1 MTNHTYDVIISLS
14 LLIDLQKQKEKYN
27 LKKKSYA
34 LFSAVLSAV
43 MFTSGCSDGNAKNN
57 SVTESQDN
65 VSTTPTVTTT
75 VAPETTPVATTT
87 TKPAEQTTVAT
98 TTTKKQ
104 ETTKPAESTVATT
117 KATTV
122 ATTTA
127 KPAPEWTEE
136 KVSATKYV
144 NTDCYSRKKA
154 VLGAETV
161 KIYNI
166 NDKVKVVAKTNTGYF
181 KLDTGAFIHS
191 DYLSDNKVVVQTTTA
206 TTTVATTKK
215 PAENK
220 PVYDDTPNYAA
231 VPEPWTEADIW
242 YVFDTVEKYAK
253 SKGYYG
259 CDFPRKITHYSDKLG
274 LSSFGDYGAYSIVGK
289 VWGYGSTG
297 ADEFVFYD
305 SYDKKK
311 NIDYF
316 ISNMKLTVD
325 EKLKHTFPDWKVY
338 KITVTTGKDMLRLYE
353 HEGMTQDEYPEDEI
367 FNCNANTA
375 YVFVLNH

>member
-1 MTNHTYDVIISLS
+1 MKKRYAKMIATII
-14 LLIDLQKQKEKYN
+14 
-27 LKKKSYA
+27 
-34 LFSAVLSAV
+34 AVVAV
-43 MFTSGCSDGNAKNN
+43 FTSGCSDGNAKNS
-57 SVTESQDN
+57 SVVEVQSSA
-65 VSTTPTVTTT
+65 STTPTATTSVT
-75 VAPETTPVATTT
+75 PETTPAVTTT
-87 TKPAEQTTVAT
+87 AKSVEQTTVAT
-98 TTTKKQ
+98 TTTQKQ
-104 ETTKPAESTVATT
+104 ETNKPVETT
-117 KATTV
+117 TTTIT
-122 ATTTA
+122 ATTT

-136 KVSATKYV
+136 KVSTTKYV

-161 KIYNI
+161 KIYNV

-181 KLDTGAFIHS
+181 KLDTGAFVHG
-191 DYLSDNKVVVQTTTA
+191 DYLSDSKVVVQTT

-215 PAENK
+215 PTESK
-220 PVYDDTPNYAA
+220 PVNDDTPNYGA
-231 VPEPWTEADIW
+231 VPEPWTEDDIW

-253 SKGYYG
+253 SKGYNG
-259 CDFPRKITHYSDKLG
+259 CDFPRKITHYSDELG
-274 LSSFGDYGAYSIVGK
+274 LDSFGGFGAYSIAGK

-297 ADEFVFYD
+297 ADEFVFYK

-338 KITVTTGKDMLRLYE
+338 KITVTTGKDMLKLYE

>member
-1 MTNHTYDVIISLS
+1 MGKGQNMMKI
-14 LLIDLQKQKEKYN
+14 
-27 LKKKSYA
+27 KKHVTLTA
-34 LFSAVLSAV
+34 VVLSAIILAV
-43 MFTSGCSDGNAKNN
+43 GCSADSNN
-57 SVTESQDN
+57 SATATTSVT
-65 VSTTPTVTTT
+65 
-75 VAPETTPVATTT
+75 PETTPAVTTT
-87 TKPAEQTTVAT
+87 AKPVEQTTVTT

-104 ETTKPAESTVATT
+104 ETTKPAETT
-117 KATTV
+117 TTTTM
-122 ATTTA
+122 ATTT

-161 KIYNI
+161 QIYNV

-181 KLDTGAFIHS
+181 KLDTGAFVHG
-191 DYLSDNKVVVQTTTA
+191 DYLSDNKVTVQTTT
-206 TTTVATTKK
+206 TTAKK
-215 PAENK
+215 PTESK
-220 PVYDDTPNYAA
+220 PVNDDTPNYGAI
-231 VPEPWTEADIW
+231 PEPWTEDDIW

-253 SKGYYG
+253 SKGYNG
-259 CDFPRKITHYSDKLG
+259 CDFPRKITHYSDELG
-274 LSSFGDYGAYSIVGK
+274 LWSFGEFGDYSVVGK
-289 VWGYGSTG
+289 AWAYGSTG

-311 NIDYF
+311 NIENF
-316 ISNMKLTVD
+316 IYRMKKTVD
-325 EKLKHTFPDWKVY
+325 ECIANKCAPPFYDTY
-338 KITVTTGKDMLRLYE
+338 KITVTTGKDMLKLYE

>member
-1 MTNHTYDVIISLS
+1 MRNRKALIAVI
-14 LLIDLQKQKEKYN
+14 
-27 LKKKSYA
+27 
-34 LFSAVLSAV
+34 LSAV
-43 MFTSGCSDGNAKNN
+43 ILAVGCSSDN
-57 SVTESQDN
+57 STSTTAPGTSLVSGSESTANSSATEAQSN

-75 VAPETTPVATTT
+75 VAPETTPAVTTT
-87 TKPAEQTTVAT
+87 AKPAEQTTVAT

-161 KIYNI
+161 KIYNV
-166 NDKVKVVAKTNTGYF
+166 NDKVNVVAKTNTGYF
-181 KLDTGAFIHS
+181 KLDTGAFIHG
-191 DYLSDNKVVVQTTTA
+191 DYLSDRKVAVQTTT
-206 TTTVATTKK
+206 TTVVTTKK
-215 PAENK
+215 PVENK
-220 PVYDDTPNYAA
+220 PVNDDAPDYGAI
-231 VPEPWTEADIW
+231 PEPWTEDDIW

-253 SKGYYG
+253 SKGYNG
-259 CDFPRKITHYSDKLG
+259 CDFPRKVTHYSDKLG
-274 LSSFGDYGAYSIVGK
+274 LWSFGEFGDYSVVGK
-289 VWGYGSTG
+289 VWAYGSTG

>member
-1 MTNHTYDVIISLS
+1 MGKGQNMMKI
-14 LLIDLQKQKEKYN
+14 
-27 LKKKSYA
+27 KKHVTLTA
-34 LFSAVLSAV
+34 VVLSAIILAV
-43 MFTSGCSDGNAKNN
+43 GCSADSNN
-57 SVTESQDN
+57 SATATTSVT
-65 VSTTPTVTTT
+65 
-75 VAPETTPVATTT
+75 PETTPAVTTT
-87 TKPAEQTTVAT
+87 AKPVEQTTVTT

-104 ETTKPAESTVATT
+104 ETTKPAETT
-117 KATTV
+117 TTTTM
-122 ATTTA
+122 ATTT

-161 KIYNI
+161 KVYNV

-181 KLDTGAFIHS
+181 KLDTGAFVHG
-191 DYLSDNKVVVQTTTA
+191 DYLSDNKVTVQTTT
-206 TTTVATTKK
+206 TTAKK
-215 PAENK
+215 PTESK
-220 PVYDDTPNYAA
+220 PVNDDTPNYGAI
-231 VPEPWTEADIW
+231 PEPWTEDDIW

-253 SKGYYG
+253 SKGYNG
-259 CDFPRKITHYSDKLG
+259 CDFPRKITHYSDELG
-274 LSSFGDYGAYSIVGK
+274 LWSFGEFGDYSVVGK
-289 VWGYGSTG
+289 AWAYGSTG

-311 NIDYF
+311 NIENF
-316 ISNMKLTVD
+316 IYRMKKTVD
-325 EKLKHTFPDWKVY
+325 ECIANKCAPPFYDTY
-338 KITVTTGKDMLRLYE
+338 KITVTTGKDMLKLYE

>member
-1 MTNHTYDVIISLS
+1 MKKRYAKMIATII
-14 LLIDLQKQKEKYN
+14 
-27 LKKKSYA
+27 
-34 LFSAVLSAV
+34 AVVAV
-43 MFTSGCSDGNAKNN
+43 FTSGCSDGNAKNN
-57 SVTESQDN
+57 SVDEVQSSA
-65 VSTTPTVTTT
+65 STTPTATTSVT
-75 VAPETTPVATTT
+75 PETTPAVTTT
-87 TKPAEQTTVAT
+87 AKPVEQTTVTT

-104 ETTKPAESTVATT
+104 ETNKPVETT
-117 KATTV
+117 TTTTT
-122 ATTTA
+122 ATTT

-136 KVSATKYV
+136 KVSTTKYV

-161 KIYNI
+161 KIYNV

-181 KLDTGAFIHS
+181 KLDTGAFIHG
-191 DYLSDNKVVVQTTTA
+191 DYLSDNKVMVQTTT
-206 TTTVATTKK
+206 TTAKK
-215 PAENK
+215 PTESK
-220 PVYDDTPNYAA
+220 PVNDDTPNYGA
-231 VPEPWTEADIW
+231 VPEPWTEDDIW

-253 SKGYYG
+253 SKGYNG
-259 CDFPRKITHYSDKLG
+259 CDFPRKITHYSDELG
-274 LSSFGDYGAYSIVGK
+274 LDSFGGFGSYSIAGK

-311 NIDYF
+311 NIGNF
-316 ISNMKLTVD
+316 IYRMKKTVD
-325 EKLKHTFPDWKVY
+325 ECIANKCAPPFYDTY
-338 KITVTTGKDMLRLYE
+338 KITVTTGKDMLKLYE

>member
-1 MTNHTYDVIISLS
+1 MGKGQNMMKI
-14 LLIDLQKQKEKYN
+14 
-27 LKKKSYA
+27 KKHVTLTA
-34 LFSAVLSAV
+34 VVLSAIILAV
-43 MFTSGCSDGNAKNN
+43 GCSADSNN
-57 SVTESQDN
+57 SATATTSVT
-65 VSTTPTVTTT
+65 
-75 VAPETTPVATTT
+75 PETTPAVTTT
-87 TKPAEQTTVAT
+87 AKPVEQTTVTT

-104 ETTKPAESTVATT
+104 ETTKPAETT
-117 KATTV
+117 TTTTT
-122 ATTTA
+122 ATTT

-136 KVSATKYV
+136 KVSTTKYV

-161 KIYNI
+161 KIYNV

-181 KLDTGAFIHS
+181 KLDTGAFIHG
-191 DYLSDNKVVVQTTTA
+191 DYLSDNKVMVQTTT
-206 TTTVATTKK
+206 TTAKK
-215 PAENK
+215 PTESK
-220 PVYDDTPNYAA
+220 PVNDDTPNYGA
-231 VPEPWTEADIW
+231 VPEPWTEDDIW

-253 SKGYYG
+253 SKGYNG
-259 CDFPRKITHYSDKLG
+259 CDFPRKITHYSDELG
-274 LSSFGDYGAYSIVGK
+274 LDSFGGFGSYSIAGK

-311 NIDYF
+311 NIGNF
-316 ISNMKLTVD
+316 IYRMKKTVD
-325 EKLKHTFPDWKVY
+325 ECIANKCAPPFYDTY
-338 KITVTTGKDMLRLYE
+338 KITVTTGKDMLKLYE

>member
-1 MTNHTYDVIISLS
+1 MKIKKHVTLTAVVLPAIIL
-14 LLIDLQKQKEKYN
+14 
-27 LKKKSYA
+27 
-34 LFSAVLSAV
+34 AV
-43 MFTSGCSDGNAKNN
+43 GCSADSNN
-57 SVTESQDN
+57 SAT
-65 VSTTPTVTTT
+65 STTSVT
-75 VAPETTPVATTT
+75 PETTPAVTTT
-87 TKPAEQTTVAT
+87 AKPAPQTTVTT

-104 ETTKPAESTVATT
+104 ETTKPAETT
-117 KATTV
+117 TTTTM
-122 ATTTA
+122 ATTT

-161 KIYNI
+161 QIYNV

-181 KLDTGAFIHS
+181 KLDTGAFVHG
-191 DYLSDNKVVVQTTTA
+191 DYLSDNKVTVQTT

-220 PVYDDTPNYAA
+220 PVNDDTPNYGA
-231 VPEPWTEADIW
+231 VPEPWTEDDIW

-253 SKGYYG
+253 SKGYNG
-259 CDFPRKITHYSDKLG
+259 CDFPRKITHYSDELG
-274 LSSFGDYGAYSIVGK
+274 LDSFGGFGAYSIAGK

-297 ADEFVFYD
+297 ADEFVFYK

-338 KITVTTGKDMLRLYE
+338 KITVTTGKDMLKLYE

>member
-1 MTNHTYDVIISLS
+1 MRNRKALIAVI
-14 LLIDLQKQKEKYN
+14 
-27 LKKKSYA
+27 
-34 LFSAVLSAV
+34 LSAV
-43 MFTSGCSDGNAKNN
+43 ILAVGCSSDN
-57 SVTESQDN
+57 STSTTAPGTSLVSGSESTANSSATEAQSN

-75 VAPETTPVATTT
+75 VASETTPAVTTT
-87 TKPAEQTTVAT
+87 AKPAEQTTVAT
-98 TTTKKQ
+98 TTTKVQ
-104 ETTKPAESTVATT
+104 ETTKPAETAKT
-117 KATTV
+117 TTV

-127 KPAPEWTEE
+127 KPAPEWAEE

-161 KIYNI
+161 KIYNV

-181 KLDTGAFIHS
+181 KLDTGAFIHG
-191 DYLSDNKVVVQTTTA
+191 DYLSDNKVVIQTT

-215 PAENK
+215 PVENK
-220 PVYDDTPNYAA
+220 PVNDDAPDYGAI
-231 VPEPWTEADIW
+231 PEPWTEDDIW

-253 SKGYYG
+253 SKGYNG
-259 CDFPRKITHYSDKLG
+259 CDFPRKVTHYSDKLG
-274 LSSFGDYGAYSIVGK
+274 LWSFGEFGDYSVVGK
-289 VWGYGSTG
+289 VWAYGSTG

>member
-1 MTNHTYDVIISLS
+1 MKKRYAKMIATII
-14 LLIDLQKQKEKYN
+14 
-27 LKKKSYA
+27 
-34 LFSAVLSAV
+34 AVVAV
-43 MFTSGCSDGNAKNN
+43 FTSGCSDGNAKNS
-57 SVTESQDN
+57 SVDEAQSSA
-65 VSTTPTVTTT
+65 STTPTATTSVT
-75 VAPETTPVATTT
+75 PETTPAVTTT
-87 TKPAEQTTVAT
+87 AKPVEQTTVTT

-104 ETTKPAESTVATT
+104 ETTKPAETT
-117 KATTV
+117 TTTTM
-122 ATTTA
+122 ATTT

-161 KIYNI
+161 QIYNV

-181 KLDTGAFIHS
+181 KLDTGAFVHG
-191 DYLSDNKVVVQTTTA
+191 DYLSDNKVTVQTTT
-206 TTTVATTKK
+206 TTAKK
-215 PAENK
+215 PTESK
-220 PVYDDTPNYAA
+220 PVNDDTPNYGAI
-231 VPEPWTEADIW
+231 PEPWTEDDIW

-253 SKGYYG
+253 SKGYNG
-259 CDFPRKITHYSDKLG
+259 CDFPRKITHYSDELG
-274 LSSFGDYGAYSIVGK
+274 LWSFGEFGDYSVVGK
-289 VWGYGSTG
+289 AWAYGSTG

-311 NIDYF
+311 NIENF
-316 ISNMKLTVD
+316 IYRMKKTVD
-325 EKLKHTFPDWKVY
+325 ECIANKCAPPFYDTY
-338 KITVTTGKDMLRLYE
+338 KITVTTGKDMLKLYE

>member
-1 MTNHTYDVIISLS
+1 MKKRYAKMIATII
-14 LLIDLQKQKEKYN
+14 
-27 LKKKSYA
+27 
-34 LFSAVLSAV
+34 AVVAV
-43 MFTSGCSDGNAKNN
+43 FTSGCSDGNAKNN
-57 SVTESQDN
+57 SATESQDN

-75 VAPETTPVATTT
+75 VAPETTPVVTTT
-87 TKPAEQTTVAT
+87 AKPVEQTTVAT

-161 KIYNI
+161 KIYNV
-166 NDKVKVVAKTNTGYF
+166 NNKVKVVAKTNTGYF
-181 KLDTGAFIHS
+181 KLDTGAFIHG
-191 DYLSDNKVVVQTTTA
+191 DYLSDSKVAVQTTT
-206 TTTVATTKK
+206 TTVVTTKK
-215 PAENK
+215 PVENK
-220 PVYDDTPNYAA
+220 PVNDDAPDYGAI
-231 VPEPWTEADIW
+231 PEPWTEDDIW

-253 SKGYYG
+253 SKGYNG
-259 CDFPRKITHYSDKLG
+259 CDFPRKVTHYSDKLG

-316 ISNMKLTVD
+316 INMMKKSVD
-325 EKLKHTFPDWKVY
+325 TCISHVFPDSDTFKV
-338 KITVTTGKDMLRLYE
+338 TVATGNDLLKLYA
-353 HEGMTQDEYPEDEI
+353 HEGMTQEEYPEDEI
-367 FNCNANTA
+367 FNCDPDRV
-375 YVFVLNH
+375 YVFFWNH

>member
-1 MTNHTYDVIISLS
+1 MGKGQNMKI
-14 LLIDLQKQKEKYN
+14 
-27 LKKKSYA
+27 KKHVTLTA
-34 LFSAVLSAV
+34 VVLSAIILAV
-43 MFTSGCSDGNAKNN
+43 GCSADSNN
-57 SVTESQDN
+57 SAT
-65 VSTTPTVTTT
+65 STTSTT
-75 VAPETTPVATTT
+75 PETTPAVTTT
-87 TKPAEQTTVAT
+87 AKPVEQTTVTT

-104 ETTKPAESTVATT
+104 ETTKPAETT
-117 KATTV
+117 TTTTM
-122 ATTTA
+122 ATTT

-161 KIYNI
+161 QIYNV

-181 KLDTGAFIHS
+181 KLDTGAFVHG
-191 DYLSDNKVVVQTTTA
+191 DYLSDNKVTVQTTT
-206 TTTVATTKK
+206 TTAKK
-215 PAENK
+215 PTESK
-220 PVYDDTPNYAA
+220 PVNDDTPNYGAI
-231 VPEPWTEADIW
+231 PEPWTEDDIW

-253 SKGYYG
+253 SKGYNG
-259 CDFPRKITHYSDKLG
+259 CDFPRKITHYSDELG
-274 LSSFGDYGAYSIVGK
+274 LWSFGEFGDYSVVGK
-289 VWGYGSTG
+289 AWAYGSTG

-311 NIDYF
+311 NIENF
-316 ISNMKLTVD
+316 IYRMKKTVD
-325 EKLKHTFPDWKVY
+325 ECIANKCAPPFYDTY
-338 KITVTTGKDMLRLYE
+338 KITVTTGKDMLKLYE